1 MAAQSNI
8 ILRYPV
14 DIIDATTDYMSIE
27 VLEYKAGGV
36 PSFASSQGANTK
48 LKSAKAIYT
57 IFLPM
62 PDSIAAVNRTGWG
75 ESRLSALGG
84 AGLKAAG
91 FALDVV
97 SGKTPAQEAGGAA
110 EAGFKSELAGLT
122 GGSGYDLLRNY
133 IRARSQIGIV
143 NGLSGSNISLN
154 DVLGRQSGQIVNQN
168 VELLFNGVSLRPFG
182 FNWDLVPRSS
192 TEATEVKQIIAILKK
207 SMSANRENSA
217 FLKAPYVFRLTYKIG
232 GQPNTFLNAFKICAM
247 TDIGV
252 DYTGSGAYATY
263 ENGSPVHYRL
273 NLSFTELEPIYADDF
288 DNGTNY

>member
-8 ILRYPV
+8 ILRYPL
-14 DIIDATTDYMSIE
+14 DIIDVTTDYMSIE
-27 VLEYKAGGV
+27 VMEYKPGGV
-36 PSFASSQGANTK
+36 PSFADSRGANKTTK
-48 LKSAKAIYT
+48 SGKAIYT

-62 PDSIAAVNRTGWG
+62 PDSIASVNRTGWG
-75 ESRLSALGG
+75 ESRLSALAG

-91 FALDVV
+91 FALDVIT
-97 SGKTPAQEAGGAA
+97 GKEQNPVGAA
-110 EAGFKSELAGLT
+110 EAGFKNELAGLT
-122 GGSGYDLLRNY
+122 GGSGYDLLRNFV
-133 IRARSQIGIV
+133 RARSQIGII

-182 FNWDLVPRSS
+182 FNWDLVPRSKE
-192 TEATEVKQIIAILKK
+192 EADKVREIIQILKK

-217 FLKAPYVFRLTYKIG
+217 FLKTPYVFRLRYRKG
-232 GQPNTFLNAFKICAM
+232 SGNNEFLNAFKICAM

-252 DYTGSGAYATY
+252 DYTGSGAYSTY

-273 NLSFTELEPIYADDF
+273 NLSFTELEPIYQDDF
-288 DNGTNY
+288 DKEGY

>member
-1 MAAQSNI
+1 MAAE
-8 ILRYPV
+8 ILRYPL

-27 VLEYKAGGV
+27 VLEYQPGGL
-36 PSFASSQGANTK
+36 PSFSSPQGANTK
-48 LKSAKAIYT
+48 LKSAKAKYT

-62 PDSIAAVNRTGWG
+62 PDSIASVNRTGWG
-75 ESRLSALGG
+75 ESRISALAG

-91 FALDVV
+91 SLLDTL
-97 SGKTPAQEAGGAA
+97 SGAKQTESGFMGSVNA
-110 EAGFKSELAGLT
+110 EISGLGKSAS
-122 GGSGYDLLRNY
+122 GSGYDLLRNY
-133 IRARSQIGIV
+133 VRARSQIGII

-192 TEATEVKQIIAILKK
+192 TEALRVREIIQTLKK
-207 SMSANRENSA
+207 SMSANRENAA
-217 FLKAPYVFRLTYKIG
+217 FLKAPYVFRLRYKIG
-232 GQPNTFLNAFKICAM
+232 KENNTFLNAFKICAM

-273 NLSFTELEPIYADDF
+273 NLSFTELEPVYADDF
-288 DNGTNY
+288 DTENF

>member
-1 MAAQSNI
+1 MAAE
-8 ILRYPV
+8 ILRYPL

-27 VLEYKAGGV
+27 VLEYQPGGL
-36 PSFASSQGANTK
+36 PSFASPQGANTK
-48 LKSAKAIYT
+48 LKSAKAKYT

-62 PDSIAAVNRTGWG
+62 PDSIASVNRTGWG
-75 ESRLSALGG
+75 ESRISALAG
-84 AGLKAAG
+84 AGLKLAG
-91 FALDVV
+91 GALDAV
-97 SGKTPAQEAGGAA
+97 SGKKTDLKGSVEDEVKG
-110 EAGFKSELAGLT
+110 LAGS
-122 GGSGYDLLRNY
+122 GSGYDLLRNY
-133 IRARSQIGIV
+133 IRARAQIGII
-143 NGLSGSNISLN
+143 NGLAGSNISLN

-192 TEATEVKQIIAILKK
+192 DEALKVREIIQTLKK

-217 FLKAPYVFRLTYKIG
+217 FLKAPYVFRLRYKIG
-232 GQPNTFLNAFKICAM
+232 KENNTFLNAFKICAM

-273 NLSFTELEPIYADDF
+273 NLSFTELEPVYADDF
-288 DNGTNY
+288 DTENF